1 MKEYEHITPIDAPI
15 PADRQSAKRHYGVH
29 PYFTRRPS
37 NVVRDYIK
45 HFTCKGGR
53 VLDPFGGSGV
63 TAIEAFLENRC
74 GIHNDINP
82 LANFIATG
90 IAKLANGDIGSF
102 RAALAEVRERCERR
116 LSAVEEMSPSEVKAT
131 LRRLDLPEN
140 VKLPRTS
147 DVEHLYDLFAPRQL
161 AALAILRA
169 SVERVE
175 NRYARSALRLAWSA
189 TVTKLNLTFLSAQ
202 GRAASRGGS
211 SIFSIYRYKV
221 AAKPVEL
228 PLWSTFEERAANVL
242 AAKEEIDTIITHRK
256 RTDGFTGRFESYQE
270 SVADLPSA
278 IESVDYIFTDPPYG
292 GHISYLDLSTLWNA
306 WRESTPSR
314 ARYEQE
320 MIVGGELCHS
330 EETYVRRLRDCIRAC
345 FAMLK
350 PRRWISVVFQHWS
363 PQYFEAILAGAA
375 SAGGDLRAAI
385 SQVGDPIWSMHKKK
399 NRQSV
404 LAGEMILTFLKTGR
418 QRRVEPSKDF
428 DFQCHVR
435 HILSGAGDAIYGEY
449 LFNRIIIDAWNAGA
463 LSSLQMSKTAFADL
477 MADEGWLYNET
488 CHQWQRGGAVRRVPS
503 QYEFDFG

>member
-90 IAKLANGDIGSF
+90 IVELANGDIGLY
-102 RAALAEVRERCERR
+102 RAALAEVRDRCERR
-116 LSAVEEMSPSEVKAT
+116 VSSLEEMSASEVKTT

-161 AALAILRA
+161 AALAILREA
-169 SVERVE
+169 VERLE
-175 NRYARSALRLAWSA
+175 DGYARSALRLAWSA
-189 TVTKLNLTFLSAQ
+189 TLTKLNLTFLSAE

-221 AAKPVEL
+221 AASPVEL
-228 PLWSTFEERAANVL
+228 PLWSTFHERALNII
-242 AAKEEIDTIITHRK
+242 AAKEEIDAILTHRR
-256 RTDGFTGRFESYQE
+256 RTGGFTGKFEVYE
-270 SVADLPSA
+270 KNVVDLPSV

-306 WRESTPSR
+306 WRKSTPSR
-314 ARYEQE
+314 VRYEQE
-320 MIVGGELCHS
+320 MIVGGEIGHS
-330 EETYVRRLRDCIRAC
+330 EETYLRRLRDSIEAC

-350 PRRWISVVFQHWS
+350 PHRWLSVVFQHWS
-363 PQYFEAILAGAA
+363 PRYFEAILIGAA
-375 SAGGDLRAAI
+375 AAGGDLRAAI

-404 LAGEMILTFLKTGR
+404 LAGEMILTFLKTGKR
-418 QRRVEPSKDF
+418 RRVEPSKDF
-428 DFQCHVR
+428 DLQCHVR
-435 HILSGAGDAIYGEY
+435 RILAGAGDAIFGEY
-449 LFNRIIIDAWNAGA
+449 LFNRIVIDAWNAGV
-463 LSSLQMSKTAFADL
+463 LGSLQMSKSAFADL
-477 MADEGWLYNET
+477 MADEGWSYDEAS
-488 CHQWQRGGAVRRVPS
+488 HQWRRGGTVRPASS
-503 QYEFDFG
+503 QYNLNFM